1 MARDRYIAQS
11 HSSQPAD
18 EATPDRTQWR
28 QWRGEQRDGLCAW
41 LPESLSQ
48 ARELWR
54 FPLPHQGIGG
64 VAAFEDFVVVSARD
78 RNDAMDVFSCIDPS
92 NGIVYWQSTYRATG
106 NLDYGN
112 SPRATPLI
120 LDPYVVTLGAFGD
133 LQCLDLITGDLVWKK
148 HLVEDFEGVLPQW
161 GYSASPIVV
170 DETLIVQ
177 PGGKANSIVAL
188 ELSTGKV
195 LWATPGRVPA
205 YASLVPKQI
214 GSRWQVIG
222 FDDKSAGAW
231 SVTDGARDWELI
243 APIKND
249 FNVPTPVLA
258 PEGLLLTSENNGT
271 RFYRW
276 SDTGGL
282 ESTPSAHSEELAGDS
297 HSPIRIG
304 KFLIGVDHSLQ
315 MLDWTD
321 GLKCVAKQEDQAF
334 RGYCSLIGSEER
346 VLAVCENGE
355 VLLYQLEASRFRE
368 LGRVRVAD
376 SDVQILAH
384 PALSGRTLFVRLP
397 NALVAWELAPE
408 PDEE

>member
-1 MARDRYIAQS
+1 
-11 HSSQPAD
+11 
-18 EATPDRTQWR
+18 
-28 QWRGEQRDGLCAW
+28 
-41 LPESLSQ
+41 
-48 ARELWR
+48 
-54 FPLPHQGIGG
+54 LPHQGIGG
-64 VAAFEDFVVVSARD
+64 VAAFEDFVVVSSRD
-78 RNDAMDVFSCIDPS
+78 RNDAMDVFSCLDPS
-92 NGIVYWQSTYRATG
+92 TGIMYWQSTYGATG

-133 LQCLDLITGDLVWKK
+133 LQCLDMISGAIVWKK
-148 HLVEDFEGVLPQW
+148 HLVKDFQGELPQW

-170 DETLIVQ
+170 DEKLIIQ
-177 PGGKANSIVAL
+177 PGGQAKSIVAL
-188 ELSTGKV
+188 ELSTGKL

-205 YASLVPKQI
+205 YASLVPNRV
-214 GSRWQVIG
+214 GTRWQVIG

-231 SVTDGARDWELI
+231 SVADGARDWELI

-276 SDTGGL
+276 TESGGV
-282 ESTPSAHSEELAGDS
+282 ESEPSAQTEDLAGDS

-304 KFLIGVDHSLQ
+304 KLLIGVDHSLQ

-321 GLKCVAKQEDQAF
+321 GLRCVAKQEDRAF
-334 RGYCSLIGSEER
+334 RGYCSLIGSEDR
-346 VLAVCENGE
+346 VLVVCENSE
-355 VLLYQLEASRFRE
+355 VLLYQLEERQFRE

-376 SDVQILAH
+376 ADTQILSH
-384 PALSGRTLFVRLP
+384 PAISGRTLFVRLP
-397 NALVAWELAPE
+397 NALVAWELSPESAP
-408 PDEE
+408 